1 MLEKLKKCELCPFKC
16 KVNRLEG
23 NIGKCRATDK
33 LKISLV
39 SLHKYEEPCIS
50 GTNGS
55 GTIFFSN
62 CNFNCVF
69 CQNYKISQEGM
80 GQEVEIEFLAKSM
93 LELQAKGAHNIN
105 LVTPVMYVYHII
117 EAIKIARKQ
126 GLKIPIIYNSN
137 GYENIETL
145 KLLEGYIDVY
155 LPDFKYYYNSLGE
168 RYSNVKNYFEV
179 TTKAIKEMYRQVGIP
194 KLDEKGIIQKGVI
207 IRHLIL
213 PNEIE
218 NSKKILKWIIDNIGK
233 DVYISIMAQYF
244 PTYKAKK
251 INRLN
256 RKITNKEYEEIEEYV
271 FELGIENGYMQDLGE
286 HEEEYVPNF
295 KNTLT

>member
-1 MLEKLKKCELCPFKC
+1 MLEELKECKLCPHMC
-16 KVNRLEG
+16 KINRLEG
-23 NIGKCRATDK
+23 RVGRCKATDK

-39 SLHKYEEPCIS
+39 SLHQFEEPCIS

-80 GQEVEIEFLAKSM
+80 GQEVDIDFLAKSM
-93 LELQAKGAHNIN
+93 IEQQEKGAHNIN

-117 EAIKIARKQ
+117 EAI
-126 GLKIPIIYNSN
+126 KIPIIYNSN

-155 LPDFKYYYNSLGE
+155 LPDFKYANNELG
-168 RYSNVKNYFEV
+168 RKYSNINNYFEV
-179 TTKAIKEMYRQVGIP
+179 TSKAITEMYKQVGP
-194 KLDEKGIIQKGVI
+194 PQLDENGIIKRGLI

-218 NSKKILKWIIDNIGK
+218 NSKNVLKWIIDNIGK
-233 DVYISIMAQYF
+233 EVYISIMAQYF
-244 PTYKAKK
+244 PTYKAKQIK
-251 INRLN
+251 ELN
-256 RKITNKEYEEIEEYV
+256 RKINNEEYKQI
-271 FELGIENGYMQDLGE
+271 EDYIYEIGIENGYMQDLGE
-286 HEEEYVPNF
+286 HEEEYVPDF
-295 KNTLT
+295 KNSLT

>member
-1 MLEKLKKCELCPFKC
+1 MLEELKECKLCPHMC
-16 KVNRLEG
+16 KINRLEG
-23 NIGKCRATDK
+23 RVGRCKATDK

-39 SLHKYEEPCIS
+39 SLHQFEES

-80 GQEVEIEFLAKSM
+80 GQEVDIDFLAKSM
-93 LELQAKGAHNIN
+93 IEQQEKGAHNIN

-117 EAIKIARKQ
+117 EAIKIAKSN

-155 LPDFKYYYNSLGE
+155 LPDFKYANNELG
-168 RYSNVKNYFEV
+168 RKYSNINNYFEV
-179 TTKAIKEMYRQVGIP
+179 TSKAITEMYKQVGP
-194 KLDEKGIIQKGVI
+194 PQLDENGIIKRGLI

-218 NSKKILKWIIDNIGK
+218 NSKNVLKWIIDNIGK
-233 DVYISIMAQYF
+233 EVYISIMAQYF
-244 PTYKAKK
+244 PTYKAKQIK
-251 INRLN
+251 ELN
-256 RKITNKEYEEIEEYV
+256 RKINNEEYKQI
-271 FELGIENGYMQDLGE
+271 EDYIYEIGIENGYMQDLGE
-286 HEEEYVPNF
+286 HEEEYVPDF
-295 KNTLT
+295 KNSLT